1 MFNDLDVIDYFMLPR
16 TLSNGLKIYPIKLK
30 DYDRFNILA
39 TQYIVLD
46 VEQRNNQL
54 RQKYEEERKLK
65 EFKELPYTTI
75 FECLVGACNESIKL
89 TEQVIKQI
97 EQRNRTVR
105 DIKDKYIKEYG
116 EEQLGYMI
124 AENPSLIDQFEML
137 PTSFKNETLE
147 NIYELL
153 GMLFQSKIEFN
164 GNSFEIKKDG
174 LTIGFLNED
183 NFEEFRANVMEANLL
198 FSPII
203 APNLISQKFI
213 DKQIKGRNKKSIE
226 TSYATMF
233 SVVKATYK
241 LSDVELM
248 DLTYFRFRYDYSV
261 CEILHFNEMNYIGG
275 MFGGKS
281 NVKNLCEKLKINSN
295 PYDDLLSDKPLKG
308 GLINKMK

>member
-75 FECLVGACNESIKL
+75 FECLVSACNESIKL

-198 FSPII
+198 FKPMI
-203 APNLISQKFI
+203 APNLRSQRAVNNII
-213 DKQIKGRNKKSIE
+213 DTYERDKKKHSIVSKLAVVSCIKGLNDNE
-226 TSYATMF
+226 LLDY
-233 SVVKATYK
+233 TYYRLNYDFEIINRHHINEFIFMLRSQGSK
-241 LSDVELM
+241 EPIVGLSEEL
-248 DLTYFRFRYDYSV
+248 
-261 CEILHFNEMNYIGG
+261 
-275 MFGGKS
+275 
-281 NVKNLCEKLKINSN
+281 NLRKN
-295 PYDDLLSDKPLKG
+295 PYDDIFNRVKADSK
-308 GLINKMK
+308 NKIIK

>member
-16 TLSNGLKIYPIKLK
+16 TLSNGLNIYPIKLK

-54 RQKYEEERKLK
+54 RQKYEKERRLK

-97 EQRNRTVR
+97 EYRNKTVKA
-105 DIKDKYIKEYG
+105 IKDKYIKEYG

-137 PTSFKNETLE
+137 PTGFKNETLE

-153 GMLFQSKIEFN
+153 GMLFQAKIEFN
-164 GNSFEIKKDG
+164 GNSFEIKQDG

-183 NFEEFRANVMEANLL
+183 NFEEFRTNVMEANLL
-198 FSPII
+198 FKPIVGYDS
-203 APNLISQKFI
+203 ISQKLI
-213 DKQIKGRNKKSIE
+213 DKQIKGRNKKSIK

-233 SVVKATYK
+233 SVVKAIYK
-241 LSDVELM
+241 LSDIELM
-248 DLTYFRFRYDYSV
+248 NLTYFRFKYDYSV
-261 CEILHFNEMNYIGG
+261 CEILHFNEMNYIDGI
-275 MFGGKS
+275 FGGKS

-295 PYDDLLSDKPLKG
+295 PYDDLLSDELSSGRLMDIVK
-308 GLINKMK
+308 